1 MSKTGMNR
9 DAVLVDQNHQNHQ
22 TDWEKLRVGY
32 SRQIRASAASL
43 RVTESTRV
51 PPGKTQNSRQDS
63 SDHAAAHGGS
73 APSYRF
79 RLPEG
84 VNNGTALVSHHRV
97 VPLPRLRVDGL
108 SHRPQNLQGRSAP
121 PAGQGT
127 TSGPTFDPGRSDSSG
142 RSPPLHRLAAVLH
155 QHPDGGRRRVEL
167 GDSVFVH
174 DLPHAT
180 DVGVGG
186 QALELKGS
194 NTATRLQQQQS
205 ASPPPGGQQP
215 VVHTLPRPEN
225 SKLLP

>member
-1 MSKTGMNR
+1 M
-9 DAVLVDQNHQNHQ
+9 
-22 TDWEKLRVGY
+22 
-32 SRQIRASAASL
+32 AA
-43 RVTESTRV
+43 
-51 PPGKTQNSRQDS
+51 P
-63 SDHAAAHGGS
+63 AANGGP

-84 VNNGTALVSHHRV
+84 VNNGAALVSHHRV
-97 VPLPRLRVDGL
+97 VPQPRLRVDGL

-121 PAGQGT
+121 PAGHAP
-127 TSGPTFDPGRSDSSG
+127 TSGPTFDPGRPESSA

-180 DVGVGG
+180 HVGVGG

-194 NTATRLQQQQS
+194 GTATRLGRGQR
-205 ASPPPGGQQP
+205 ASLPPGGQQP
-215 VVHTLPRPEN
+215 VLRTTCCYDNNTPAFPPFPANDGGVPRG
-225 SKLLP
+225 SGSVAGVGGA